1 MQSYKNIVKM
11 AGGRVFPTFMTA
23 FGGFK
28 EARIILMY
36 HQVVKSSS
44 SIDCDPAL
52 FVTPYSLDMHI
63 RELSR
68 FFEIVSL
75 EKILENKPG
84 KRLCAI
90 TFDDG
95 WRDNYDVAYPV
106 LKKYSAPAT
115 IFIPPNMIGK
125 TSQYWFDEVFLLSS
139 KATGNGIAGDFIS
152 YFGTFVQTWNP
163 GKLDTETT
171 CDLIAKM
178 KDLPGGELEGLV
190 SEAYSKLSI
199 KRSDKRTTL
208 SWDEIYEMG
217 ENGITFGAHGLN
229 HYILPRINS
238 ETKSNEIYDS
248 FRILKGK
255 KVALS
260 PFFSYPNGDWDVE
273 SLKLVKEAG
282 YMGAVTTKLGANTS
296 STDPFLM
303 NRIALH
309 EDISCT
315 TSLLWYRIFQA
326 ISSVSHLQ

>member
-1 MQSYKNIVKM
+1 MQLYKNMVKM
-11 AGGRVFPTFMTA
+11 AGGRVFSGFMTA

-36 HQVVKSSS
+36 HRVLKSSS
-44 SIDCDPAL
+44 SLGCDPAL
-52 FVTPYSLDMHI
+52 FVTPSSLDMQI
-63 RELSR
+63 SEISR

-75 EKILENKPG
+75 DKVLENKPG

-125 TSQYWFDEVFLLSS
+125 AKQYWFDEISLLSS
-139 KATGNGIAGDFIS
+139 KATKNGIAGGFIS
-152 YFGTFVQTWNP
+152 YFRTFIHEWSP
-163 GKLDTETT
+163 DKLDTATT

-178 KDLPGGELEGLV
+178 KNLPANELEGIV
-190 SEAYSKLSI
+190 GEAYAKLSL
-199 KRSDKRTTL
+199 KRSDERTTL

-217 ENGITFGAHGLN
+217 ENGITFGPHGLN

-248 FRILKGK
+248 FRILKDK

-282 YMGAVTTKLGANTS
+282 YMGAVTTRLGTNTS

-303 NRIALH
+303 NRIGLH
-309 EDISCT
+309 EDISCMS
-315 TSLLWYRIFQA
+315 SLLWYRIFQA
-326 ISSVSHLQ
+326 VSSVSHLQ